1 VQRPSIELPNIRIE
15 SRAVRR
21 IDFWLLG
28 AVLFLHILSL
38 PLIDSATHSAGGHYY
53 LKRQLLLIAASLVM
67 MGLATFIDYRDL
79 VWLSPWILGLNV
91 LLLVAVLFIGRTAG
105 GSTRWISLGFFDLQP
120 SELFKLTAILFA
132 TRILCSMDSP
142 LESVWPVIAFY
153 TWLAVPALLI
163 LKQPDLG
170 TTLVIIAIVTGML
183 YFSGTPGRTIFT
195 LILAGVIMVGI
206 LLWLYL
212 YAGVPL
218 PIEEHWI
225 DRLVTG
231 FNPEKDPLGKGYQ
244 VLQSKI
250 AIGSGT
256 LWGKGLGK
264 GTQNRLDF
272 IPHQETDFIFSVVG
286 EELGFVRTTVVLGVY
301 VLILCRCL
309 IAAVTSADK
318 EGTLIAGGVLS
329 MLLFQ
334 SMVNI
339 GMTMGIMPVTG
350 IPLPFLSYGG
360 TASMVNS
367 FAIGLVLNVGW
378 KRHKILF

>member
-1 VQRPSIELPNIRIE
+1 M
-15 SRAVRR
+15 
-21 IDFWLLG
+21 DFWLLG
-28 AVLFLHILSL
+28 AVLFLEILSL
-38 PLIDSATHSAGGHYY
+38 PLIDSATHSTGGHYY
-53 LKRQLLLIAASLVM
+53 LKRQLLLVVLSLLM
-67 MGLATFIDYRDL
+67 MGVATFIDYRDL
-79 VWLSPWILGLNV
+79 VWLSPWILGVNT
-91 LLLVAVLFIGRTAG
+91 LLLVAVLFVGRTAG

-132 TRILCSMDSP
+132 TRVLCSLDRPVDSIF
-142 LESVWPVIAFY
+142 SIVAFY
-153 TWLAVPALLI
+153 SWLAVPAFLI

-183 YFSGTPGRTIFT
+183 YFAGTPAKSIFS
-195 LILAGVIMVGI
+195 LVLVGI
-206 LLWLYL
+206 IIVGLLLWLYL
-212 YAGVPL
+212 YVGVPL

-250 AIGSGT
+250 AIGSGSV
-256 LWGKGLGK
+256 WGKGLGK

-286 EELGFVRTTVVLGVY
+286 EELGFVRTTIVLGVY
-301 VLILCRCL
+301 VLILIRCL

-360 TASMVNS
+360 TASVVNA

>member
-1 VQRPSIELPNIRIE
+1 MLS
-15 SRAVRR
+15 
-21 IDFWLLG
+21 
-28 AVLFLHILSL
+28 AVLFLEILSL
-38 PLIDSATHSAGGHYY
+38 PLIDSATHSAGAHYY
-53 LKRQLLLIAASLVM
+53 LKKQLVLIAVSLLM
-67 MGLATFIDYRDL
+67 MGLGTFIDYRDL
-79 VWLSPWILGLNV
+79 VWLSPWILGINV
-91 LLLVAVLFIGRTAG
+91 LLLVAVFFVGRTAG
-105 GSTRWISLGFFDLQP
+105 GSTRWIPLGFFDLQP

-132 TRILCSMDSP
+132 ARILCSRDGPVDSIWSII
-142 LESVWPVIAFY
+142 LFYGWLVIPAF
-153 TWLAVPALLI
+153 LI

-170 TTLVIIAIVTGML
+170 TTLVILVIATGML
-183 YFSGTPGRTIFT
+183 YFAGTSARSILT
-195 LILAGVIMVGI
+195 LVALGGIILGI
-206 LLWLYL
+206 LLWLYV

-225 DRLVTG
+225 DRLVSG

-256 LWGKGLGK
+256 VWGKGLGK

-286 EELGFVRTTVVLGVY
+286 EELGFVGTMIVLGVY

-309 IAAVTSADK
+309 IAAFTSADK
-318 EGTLIAGGVLS
+318 EGTLIAGGVMT

-334 SMVNI
+334 SLVNI

-360 TASMVNS
+360 TASVVNA
-367 FAIGLVLNVGW
+367 FAIGLVLNVSW